1 MIAIAEV
8 LGNVLRKINLDQ
20 QDEMT
25 EKLRSYIQ
33 TYKPPQDLKDDEEE
47 EEEMTHF
54 GENIEEEEK

>member
-1 MIAIAEV
+1 
-8 LGNVLRKINLDQ
+8 
-20 QDEMT
+20 MT

-33 TYKPPQDLKDDEEE
+33 MYKPPQDLKDDEEE